1 MGMESVQ
8 ARMSHLGT
16 SALLYGKVR
25 ESEEIL
31 AAYDQV
37 TREELRR
44 LAERILPLCGGLPVR
59 RGPGASGGGVP
70 GVAGAGEFN

>member
-37 TREELRR
+37 TREDLRR
-44 LAERILPLCGGLPVR
+44 LAERIFPFV
-59 RGPGASGGGVP
+59 GASLSAVGRVRPAAEYRAWLERGI
-70 GVAGAGEFN
+70 